1 MQLKVIT
8 PEKVIFDDQ
17 ADELILPTINGEIAV
32 LPQHVDLLT
41 QIAPG
46 EMIIKAKGKN
56 HHVAVTGGFLQIDKG
71 SLSVL
76 AEYAIRSDEID
87 AKKAQE
93 AQKRAEEILKNV
105 DKVGERDFAIAQM
118 DIRRAV
124 LELKVARKRRPN
136 TMV

>member
-17 ADELILPTINGEIAV
+17 ADELILPTVNGEIAV

-46 EMIIKAKGKN
+46 EMIIKTKGKN
-56 HHVAVTGGFLQIDKG
+56 HHVAVTGGFLQVDKG
-71 SLSVL
+71 SLTVL

-105 DKVGERDFAIAQM
+105 EKVGERDFAIAQM

-136 TMV
+136 SQL

>member
-8 PEKVIFDDQ
+8 PEKIIFDDQ
-17 ADELILPTINGEIAV
+17 ADELILPTTNGEIAV

-41 QIAPG
+41 EITSG

-56 HHVAVTGGFLQIDKG
+56 HHIAVTGGFLQIDKG

-124 LELKVARKRRPN
+124 LELKVARKRRPS

>member
-17 ADELILPTINGEIAV
+17 ADELILPTVNGEIAV

-46 EMIIKAKGKN
+46 EMVIKTKGKN

-71 SLSVL
+71 VLTVL

-105 DKVGERDFAIAQM
+105 EKVGERDFAIAQM

-136 TMV
+136 SPL